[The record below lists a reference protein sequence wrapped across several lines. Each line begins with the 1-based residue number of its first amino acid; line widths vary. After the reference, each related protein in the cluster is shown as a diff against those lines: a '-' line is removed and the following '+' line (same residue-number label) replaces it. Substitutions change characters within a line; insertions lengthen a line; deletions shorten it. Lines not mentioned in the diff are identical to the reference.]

1 MAPLESA
8 SSFKA
13 SRGTPPECG
22 CAGMGSWQFT
32 FEFRPALNIETFLEN
47 AFAMLSERGPGTS
60 LPMILEFSE
69 LMAHYRRE
77 FALAPAPLGWLTTLA
92 APVGKLVGY
101 RPRFPVE
108 A

>member
-1 MAPLESA
+1 
-8 SSFKA
+8 
-13 SRGTPPECG
+13 
-22 CAGMGSWQFT
+22 MGSWQFT